1 MSVNSLNSCRSVTLY
16 PVRLWKKCIFN
27 KAFLKRRGITRE

>member
-1 MSVNSLNSCRSVTLY
+1 MSAKALNSCRSVTLH

-27 KAFLKRRGITRE
+27 KAFFKRRGITRE